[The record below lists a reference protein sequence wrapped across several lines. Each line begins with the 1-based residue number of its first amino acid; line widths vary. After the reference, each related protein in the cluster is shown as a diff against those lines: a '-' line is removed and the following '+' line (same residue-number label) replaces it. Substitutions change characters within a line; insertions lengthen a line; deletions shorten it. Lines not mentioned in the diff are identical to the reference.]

1 MQSNYFWMGDYIYP
15 EGSHPHAL
23 YGRNS
28 NQGLIQYI
36 HMPYM
41 DVTAIKG

>member
-28 NQGLIQYI
+28 NNRVDSIAQ
-36 HMPYM
+36 
-41 DVTAIKG
+41 TALHSNR